1 LKKTKALRL
10 STRILILLAIIILGV
25 SLYNLFTFLSSA
37 ISSETFGL
45 NLSKNESTGDWLLSF
60 SANPRNNGFLDV
72 SLFLEITVLD
82 PNDRIVA
89 TDSKYVYIKA
99 GGSQSFSITLTI
111 PAEFFPGGDLQNA
124 KGYFQ
129 MKMSIRTLGD
139 LIGLT
144 QIMKI
149 GSGGT

>member
-1 LKKTKALRL
+1 M
-10 STRILILLAIIILGV
+10 
-25 SLYNLFTFLSSA
+25 
-37 ISSETFGL
+37 
-45 NLSKNESTGDWLLSF
+45 SKNESTGDWLLSF

>member
-1 LKKTKALRL
+1 MKKTKALRL